1 LPVPALRAQ
10 PVPEPGVEQ
19 LEAAP
24 DVQEQPSPQE
34 PGAEPPVGPEQP
46 SPREPAVREPD
57 VEQLEAEPD
66 VQVPRAVSAVAP
78 LAVQEPP
85 FPPEPADLVPGAKPL
100 AELVQD
106 AEQPV
111 PQPVPERDAQPQA
124 FPAQPE
130 PQASP
135 ALLRLDASWQPGRVA
150 VLPAGPSSAVAQPA

>member
-1 LPVPALRAQ
+1 M
-10 PVPEPGVEQ
+10 
-19 LEAAP
+19 
-24 DVQEQPSPQE
+24 
-34 PGAEPPVGPEQP
+34 
-46 SPREPAVREPD
+46 REPD

-124 FPAQPE
+124 
-130 PQASP
+130 SP